1 MVLILA
7 LISPS
12 THPVLDLYTW
22 KTGIMIISALR
33 D

>member
-7 LISPS
+7 ISPS